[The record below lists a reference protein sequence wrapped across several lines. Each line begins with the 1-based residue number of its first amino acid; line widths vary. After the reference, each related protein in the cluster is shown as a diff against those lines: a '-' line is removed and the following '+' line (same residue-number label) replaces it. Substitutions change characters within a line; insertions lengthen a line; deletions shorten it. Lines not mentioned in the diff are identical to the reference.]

1 MRDDDGTVGCSG
13 AVSSDVIVINDNPWQ
28 SIGTVGRSG
37 AVSSEVVVIN
47 DNQWQSIGTVGC
59 SGAVSSDVIVL
70 GAGQSIDHCS
80 SRLHMQQRGAM
91 S

>member
-1 MRDDDGTVGCSG
+1 M
-13 AVSSDVIVINDNPWQ
+13 SSEVVVLNAHQWH

-37 AVSSEVVVIN
+37 AVSSEVFVIN

-80 SRLHMQQRGAM
+80 SRLHMQQRGAV

>member
-1 MRDDDGTVGCSG
+1 M
-13 AVSSDVIVINDNPWQ
+13 SSDVIVINDNQWL
-28 SIGTVGRSG
+28 SIGTVGR
-37 AVSSEVVVIN
+37 
-47 DNQWQSIGTVGC
+47 

-80 SRLHMQQRGAM
+80 SRLYMQQRGAM

>member
-1 MRDDDGTVGCSG
+1 M
-13 AVSSDVIVINDNPWQ
+13 SSDVIVINDNQWL
-28 SIGTVGRSG
+28 SIGTVGR
-37 AVSSEVVVIN
+37 
-47 DNQWQSIGTVGC
+47 

-80 SRLHMQQRGAM
+80 SRLHMQQCGAM